1 MTKETAY
8 LGPHLV
14 EDFVFNLPLLVGEDN
29 EELSFIGRGS
39 TLVPASCVIL
49 NLSRL
54 ASRTR
59 FQDLD

>member
-1 MTKETAY
+1 MAKETAY

-49 NLSRL
+49 NL
-54 ASRTR
+54 